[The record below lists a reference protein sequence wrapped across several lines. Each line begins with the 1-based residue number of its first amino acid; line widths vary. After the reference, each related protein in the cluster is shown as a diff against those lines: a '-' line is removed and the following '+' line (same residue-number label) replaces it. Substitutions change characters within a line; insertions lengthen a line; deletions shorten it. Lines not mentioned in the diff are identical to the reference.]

1 MKRLEND
8 IFNGAKFL
16 PTLRDL
22 KKLAR
27 SRGISNIIFIIFFFP
42 FGPNEQTERK
52 KKALIPP
59 LEFSKNIPCR
69 ILPAPF
75 LFLIFRIPPE
85 VSQVL

>member
-1 MKRLEND
+1 MTD

-22 KKLAR
+22 KKLAW
-27 SRGISNIIFIIFFFP
+27 SRGISSVIFIIFFLSLRSK
-42 FGPNEQTERK
+42 RK
-52 KKALIPP
+52 GKKALIPP
-59 LEFSKNIPCR
+59 LGFSKNIPCR

-85 VSQVL
+85 VLQVL